1 MTLKKKA
8 YQDLTFA
15 DDFMFCNIMQNNL
28 DICKDLVE
36 LILDRK
42 IGEIKFSEAQK
53 ALDIKLG
60 QKVFAWTFT
69 LKMISILYTISKC
82 KQ

>member
-69 LKMISILYTISKC
+69 LKMISILYTILKC